1 MSRLRKNSA
10 IGCFLFIF
18 SLSLSYAQNAAA
30 QERKIE
36 TDVVVVG
43 FGGAGVSAAV
53 SAAESGLK
61 VIALEKQAFAGGS
74 SNFAEGLFGVQ
85 TDQTRK
91 NSITMTPEEA
101 YRTSMEFNQSYRVNP
116 ALVRLYLK
124 ESNATIRWLEKHG
137 VSFYVTQ
144 ISPHEPRVWHIV
156 EDYGNAHHGAALIK
170 RMVERANEL
179 GVTVMYKTPG
189 KKLIYQDGAIKG
201 VEAQDA
207 DGNKI
212 TITAKAVILATG
224 GFQDSK
230 EKVKAWTPFDPEK
243 VQPFAF
249 LNKTG
254 DGIDM
259 AMSVG
264 ADTTDFGL
272 MMHPALTDK
281 GIPLVGDLQGIA
293 WEPNLWVNKY
303 GDRFIDE
310 TVVQSFVIAGNAIEA
325 QRDSFVW
332 SIFDDN
338 TVKYVEEQGARTGMG
353 VIIPVMKKLTNVK
366 KEINDA
372 ISAGSDKVVMA
383 GSLNELAKKIAVD
396 PKRLAASVT
405 RYNQIKEKNVDE
417 NFVRDPAT
425 IIPVTGPTYYAL
437 KVQPHYF
444 ATIGGVR
451 ITPAME
457 VTDKQ
462 DNVIKGL
469 YATGL
474 DAGGLYG
481 RTYTLWASGSAYSFS
496 VTSGRLSG
504 ANAAAYIRAL
514 K

>member
-1 MSRLRKNSA
+1 MNRLRKNAA

-18 SLSLSYAQNAAA
+18 GLSYAQQAAA
-30 QERKIE
+30 QERKME

-61 VIALEKQAFAGGS
+61 VIALEKQAIAGGS
-74 SNFAEGLFGVQ
+74 SNFAEGLFGVN

-91 NSITMTPEEA
+91 NSVTMTAEEA

-116 ALVRLYLK
+116 ALVRMYLQ
-124 ESNATIRWLEKHG
+124 ESSATIRWLEKNG

-144 ISPHEPRVWHIV
+144 ISAHEPRVWHIV
-156 EDYGNAHHGAALIK
+156 EDYGNARHGAALIK
-170 RMVERANEL
+170 RMAERASEL

-189 KKLIYQDGAIKG
+189 KKLIYQDGAVRG

-212 TITAKAVILATG
+212 TIAAKAVILATG

-243 VQPFAF
+243 VKPFAF

-259 AMSVG
+259 AMGVG
-264 ADTTDFGL
+264 ADTTGFGL

-281 GIPLVGDLQGIA
+281 GIPLVGDLQAMA

-310 TVVQSFVIAGNAIEA
+310 TIVDSFVIAGNAIEA

-338 TVKYVEEQGARTGMG
+338 TLKFVEEQGARTGMG

-366 KEINDA
+366 KEIDGA
-372 ISAGSDKVVMA
+372 ISAGSAKVA
-383 GSLNELAKKIAVD
+383 KANSLDELAKKIAVD
-396 PKRLAASVT
+396 PKRLKASVA

-417 NFVRDPAT
+417 DFVRNPAT
-425 IIPVTGPTYYAL
+425 VLPITGRTFYAL

-444 ATIGGVR
+444 GTLGGVR

-457 VTDKQ
+457 VTDRQ

-504 ANAAAYIRAL
+504 MNAATYIRNL

>member
-1 MSRLRKNSA
+1 MSRLRRNTA

-18 SLSLSYAQNAAA
+18 SLSLSHAQNSVP
-30 QERKIE
+30 QERKME

-53 SAAESGLK
+53 SAAEAGLK
-61 VIALEKQAFAGGS
+61 VIALEKQAIAGGS
-74 SNFAEGLFGVQ
+74 SNFAEGLFGVN
-85 TDQTRK
+85 TNQTRK
-91 NSITMTPEEA
+91 NSVTMTPEEA

-124 ESNATIRWLEKHG
+124 ESSATIRWLEKQG
-137 VSFYVTQ
+137 VNFYVTQ

-156 EDYGNAHHGAALIK
+156 EDYGNASHGAALIK

-201 VEAQDA
+201 VEAEDA
-207 DGNKI
+207 AGNKI
-212 TITAKAVILATG
+212 TIMAKAVILATG

-243 VQPFAF
+243 VKPFAN

-259 AMSVG
+259 ATGVG

-272 MMHPALTDK
+272 MMHPAVTDK
-281 GIPLVGDLQGIA
+281 GIPLVGDLQGMA

-338 TVKYVEEQGARTGMG
+338 TVKYVGEQGARTGMG

-366 KEINDA
+366 KEIDNA
-372 ISAGSDKVVMA
+372 IKAGSAKVVMA
-383 GSLNELAKKIAVD
+383 SSLDELAKKIAVD
-396 PKRLAASVT
+396 PKRLKASIT
-405 RYNQIKEKNVDE
+405 RYNQIKDKNVDE
-417 NFVRDPAT
+417 DFARNPASVM
-425 IIPVTGPTYYAL
+425 PVTGPTYYAL

-496 VTSGRLSG
+496 ATSGRLSG
-504 ANAAAYIRAL
+504 VNAAAYIRAL

>member
-1 MSRLRKNSA
+1 MSRLRKNTA

-18 SLSLSYAQNAAA
+18 GLSLSYAQPAAA
-30 QERKIE
+30 QESKLE

-53 SAAESGLK
+53 SAAEAGLK
-61 VIALEKQAFAGGS
+61 VIALEKQAIAGGS
-74 SNFAEGLFGVQ
+74 SNFAEGLFAVQ

-91 NSITMTPEEA
+91 NAVTMTPEEA

-116 ALVRLYLK
+116 ALVRMYLK
-124 ESNATIRWLEKHG
+124 ESGPTIRWLEKQG
-137 VSFYVTQ
+137 VNFYVTQ
-144 ISPHEPRVWHIV
+144 ISAHEPRVWHIV
-156 EDYGNAHHGAALIK
+156 EEYGNAHHGAALIK
-170 RMVERANEL
+170 RMAERAREL

-201 VEAQDA
+201 IEAEDA

-212 TITAKAVILATG
+212 TILAKAVILATG

-243 VQPFAF
+243 VTPFAH

-259 AMSVG
+259 ATAVG

-272 MMHPALTDK
+272 LLHPAVTDK
-281 GIPLVGDLQGIA
+281 GIPLVGDLQAMA

-310 TVVQSFVIAGNAIEA
+310 TIVESFAIAGNAIEG

-332 SIFDDN
+332 SIFDDD
-338 TVKYVEEQGARTGMG
+338 TIKFVEEEGARTGMG
-353 VIIPVMKKLTNVK
+353 VIIPVMKKLTNLK
-366 KEINDA
+366 KEIDDA
-372 ISAGSDKVVMA
+372 INAGSAKVVRA
-383 GSLNELAKKIAVD
+383 SSLDELAKKLDVD
-396 PKRLAASVT
+396 PRRLKASVT
-405 RYNQIKEKNVDE
+405 RFNQIKEKNVDE
-417 NFVRDPAT
+417 DFVRNPAT
-425 IIPVTGPTYYAL
+425 VLQLTGPTYYAL

-444 ATIGGVR
+444 ASFGGVR
-451 ITPAME
+451 ITTDLE

-462 DNVIKGL
+462 DKVIKGL

-474 DAGGLYG
+474 DVGGQYG
-481 RTYTLWASGSAYSFS
+481 RTYTLWASGSHYSFA
-496 VTSGRLSG
+496 VTSGRLS
-504 ANAAAYIRAL
+504 AVNAANYIRTL